1 MKPIIFLLFV
11 FFTQLKSF
19 GQLDYNRMK
28 NTVQNL
34 ETTVQKEDFW
44 NELLRQDQEVLLQL
58 KDKKKFDFQSF
69 ENMIYTAL
77 LFEIHGADTYPRN
90 NMVAILNLS
99 HSQITEA
106 QLAYWPIIL
115 KGKDIPVLKGF
126 YEWLFPAYMLESV
139 SLTFYNYSLVNQENT
154 YPKLL
159 SKLEKQE
166 EFLVSEKLFEI
177 YQQTNSNSLK
187 IKKVLGKWKKQSFE
201 NLNEEGFFEF
211 VLLSDGAV
219 SVSRDGRFLKL
230 LLKNTSK
237 SEKLYQIENEP
248 FGWQYKLSKEG
259 NLSLLNEEG
268 KVIIVYSKAE

>member
-1 MKPIIFLLFV
+1 MKI
-11 FFTQLKSF
+11 
-19 GQLDYNRMK
+19 
-28 NTVQNL
+28 TVENL

-58 KDKKKFDFQSF
+58 KDKKEYDFQSL

-77 LFEIHGADTYPRN
+77 LFEIHGTDSYPRN

-99 HSQITEA
+99 HNQIPDA

-126 YEWLFPAYMLESV
+126 YERLFPAYMLESV
-139 SLTFYNYSLVNQENT
+139 SLTFYNYSLVNQENI

-159 SKLEKQE
+159 YKLEKQE

-177 YQQTNSNSLK
+177 YKRTNTEGLK
-187 IKKVLGKWKKQSFE
+187 VKKVLGKWKKQLFE
-201 NLNEEGFFEF
+201 NTTEEGFFEF
-211 VLLSDGAV
+211 VLLSDGTV

-237 SEKLYQIENEP
+237 SDKLYQIENEP

-268 KVIIVYSKAE
+268 KVIIAYSKVE

>member
-1 MKPIIFLLFV
+1 MKFIFLLLV
-11 FFTQLKSF
+11 FFAQLKSF
-19 GQLDYNRMK
+19 AQLDYNRMK
-28 NTVQNL
+28 ITVENL

-58 KDKKKFDFQSF
+58 KDKKEYDFQSF

-77 LFEIHGADTYPRN
+77 LFEIHGTDSYPKN
-90 NMVAILNLS
+90 NMVAIVNLS
-99 HSQITEA
+99 HSQIADA

-115 KGKDIPVLKGF
+115 NGKNIQVLKGF
-126 YEWLFPAYMLESV
+126 YGQRFPAYMLESV
-139 SLTFYNYSLVNQENT
+139 SLTFYNYSLVNQENI

-159 SKLEKQE
+159 CKLEKQE
-166 EFLVSEKLFEI
+166 EFLVSEELFKI
-177 YQQTNSNSLK
+177 YERTKYDGLK
-187 IKKVLGKWKKQSFE
+187 VKKVLGKWKKQSVE
-201 NLNEEGFFEF
+201 NFTEEGFFEF
-211 VLLSDGAV
+211 VLLSDGTV

-268 KVIIVYSKAE
+268 KVIIAYSKAE

>member
-1 MKPIIFLLFV
+1 
-11 FFTQLKSF
+11 
-19 GQLDYNRMK
+19 
-28 NTVQNL
+28 
-34 ETTVQKEDFW
+34 
-44 NELLRQDQEVLLQL
+44 
-58 KDKKKFDFQSF
+58 
-69 ENMIYTAL
+69 
-77 LFEIHGADTYPRN
+77 
-90 NMVAILNLS
+90 
-99 HSQITEA
+99 
-106 QLAYWPIIL
+106 
-115 KGKDIPVLKGF
+115 
-126 YEWLFPAYMLESV
+126 MLESV
-139 SLTFYNYSLVNQENT
+139 SLAFYNYSLVNQENI

-201 NLNEEGFFEF
+201 NLTEEGFFEF

-259 NLSLLNEEG
+259 NLSLLNEDG
-268 KVIIVYSKAE
+268 KVIIAYSKAE